1 LAADSSS
8 TVRNL
13 VILGHDELPVSSCH
27 PKTPVAASNSS
38 LHDRKDEDGDDEW
51 NGG

>member
-1 LAADSSS
+1 
-8 TVRNL
+8 

-27 PKTPVAASNSS
+27 SKTPVAASNSS
-38 LHDRKDEDGDDEW
+38 LDDRKDEDVDDEW